1 MINTKKAFSFIE
13 LLIVLS
19 IIVILAVIWM
29 NMFDDNKRKA
39 SNAKIETGVETIKN
53 SLFVYMEENKKLPNP
68 GWNNNY
74 FEVDSSYSYS
84 WSSQSFWVYGSF
96 TQDSLSKKYLDT
108 LPLDP
113 ISNHYFSYGK
123 TLDNTYFEIASVL
136 RLEEESQTKLDW
148 NYPWEYGPISLI
160 REYNWPF
167 FVSDWS
173 KEHLPYNPDE
183 HIITAKIGDIQW
195 IVSINGIEVSWT
207 KHLKTWDQIISSS
220 SWSANIYFS
229 DWSVSYLEENS
240 NLVLSEMSYKN
251 SEDNLLTKI
260 SLYLG
265 KWSLFTKATS
275 LNSWSDFEIYTA
287 DTTAA
292 VRWTIFNVS
301 VNDNNE
307 GTLIEVLE
315 WSVEVY
321 EAPEIELED
330 DVENNSKP
338 KKLEIKN
345 SRGNIKAWKKVTL
358 EKESNDNSGEINVD
372 DIDESKEEEF
382 KEKLNKDKEK
392 NSRNLAIGKSED
404 EINEGNCKLN
414 FEGLGCVDDEN
425 SLIDSWWELY
435 WYAPY
440 NEAWDLSMYSEDWKF
455 KIDNQLTT
463 NSLYLSNKCNN
474 LSSETTNVFCDVKD
488 SNIKWVY
495 IGWNDS
501 FIKYENLN
509 LNWDFLIEMN
519 VRWDSLK
526 GLEVK
531 YFLDSNVFKFFR
543 KTISSESHLLFN
555 SSGKILKSI
564 SNTTDITNDQFYKLK
579 ITRENTESEL
589 TLEYEGWNVL
599 LVWYTDDDNNKNKIG
614 TGSISDLYIW
624 NRKVWSSNKN
634 WKYPINSIIDYVKI
648 YKKLDSE

>member
-1 MINTKKAFSFIE
+1 MRYTKKAFSFIE

-39 SNAKIETGVETIKN
+39 SNTKIETGVETIKN
-53 SLFVYMEENKKLPNP
+53 SLFAYMEENKKLPNP

-96 TQDSLSKKYLDT
+96 TQGTLSKKYLDT

-183 HIITAKIGDIQW
+183 HIITAKIGDIEW

-260 SLYLG
+260 VLYLG
-265 KWSLFTKATS
+265 KWSLFTKATA

-301 VNDNNE
+301 VNDNNND

-315 WSVEVY
+315 WSVEIY
-321 EAPEIELED
+321 EAPEIELE
-330 DVENNSKP
+330 EEIEGNSKP

-345 SRGNIKAWKKVTL
+345 SRGEIKAWKKITL
-358 EKESNDNSGEINVD
+358 EKESNDDESGEIEESD
-372 DIDESKEEEF
+372 IDEIDESKKEKL

-414 FEGLGCVDDEN
+414 FEELGCVDDEN

-455 KIDNQLTT
+455 DIDSQL
-463 NSLYLSNKCNN
+463 NSDLPYYCTDN
-474 LSSETTNVFCDVKD
+474 FCDITD

-495 IGWNDS
+495 IGWTGN
-501 FIKYENLN
+501 FIKYGDLN
-509 LNWDFLIEMN
+509 LNWNFLIEMN
-519 VRWDSLK
+519 VRGDSLE
-526 GLEVK
+526 GEEIK
-531 YFLDSNVFKFFR
+531 YFFDSDVFKFFR
-543 KTISSESHLLFN
+543 KTISSESYLLYIN
-555 SSGKILKSI
+555 SSGKTLKSI
-564 SNTTDITNDQFYKLK
+564 SNTTGIINDQFYKLK
-579 ITRENTESEL
+579 ITRKNTESEL
-589 TLEYEGWNVL
+589 TLEDEKWIILEWN
-599 LVWYTDDDNNKNKIG
+599 WPDWNEIIWD
-614 TGSISDLYIW
+614 ISYLY
-624 NRKVWSSNKN
+624 VWSTTGGKN
-634 WKYPINSIIDYVKI
+634 QINSIVDYVKI
-648 YKKLDSE
+648 YKKLD